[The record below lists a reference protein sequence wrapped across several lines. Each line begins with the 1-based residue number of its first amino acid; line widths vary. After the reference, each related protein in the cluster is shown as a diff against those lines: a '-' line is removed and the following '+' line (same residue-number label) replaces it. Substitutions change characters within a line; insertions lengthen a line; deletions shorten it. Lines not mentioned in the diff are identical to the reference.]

1 MEGMV
6 NRHVAA
12 LARAWCPPCQEQV
25 RRLVFSPHLQI
36 PLCVQLPALPI
47 AAVSGTL
54 SRASFKAAGEC
65 QDQVRRCTARGIR
78 RRGLLTAPHC
88 RVPME
93 GSAK

>member
-25 RRLVFSPHLQI
+25 HRLVFSPHLQI

-47 AAVSGTL
+47 AAASGTL
-54 SRASFKAAGEC
+54 SRAAFKAAGEC